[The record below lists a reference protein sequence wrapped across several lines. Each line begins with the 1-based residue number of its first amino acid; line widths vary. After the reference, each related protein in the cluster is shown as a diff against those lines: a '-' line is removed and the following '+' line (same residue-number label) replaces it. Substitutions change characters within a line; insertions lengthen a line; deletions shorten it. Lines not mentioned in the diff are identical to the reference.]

1 MFRFTIRDI
10 LWLMVVV
17 AMGAAWR
24 YDRRMAEQEREA
36 TVKERDA
43 AIANER
49 RIAELRARE
58 IAGGLIGEPPLRG
71 RINAADS
78 IRAPIID

>member
-1 MFRFTIRDI
+1 MFRFTIRDV

-58 IAGGLIGEPPLRG
+58 IAGGLIAEPPSRG
-71 RINAADS
+71 RINRVES
-78 IRAPIID
+78 IRAPIVD